1 MSDLAHRGVYGRLV
15 LMALFW
21 GGAFI
26 AGRVAAH
33 EMAPAAAALWRY
45 AIASVALVAASL
57 AIDGGL
63 PRLSGREWGA
73 VFLLGCTG
81 VLVFN
86 LCFMYG
92 LARTSASRGALIM
105 ALNPA
110 FTLLGSVL
118 VFRERLTRNKLLGVA
133 VALAGVVIVLGR
145 GDPRQLF
152 TGGLGMGDVILF
164 GCPLSWAVYTLAA
177 RHLLPGRSALA
188 VTTYAAILGTALLAI
203 ATALIGDLTS
213 LPGTWRA
220 WLAVAFIGLCGT
232 ALAFVW
238 FYDGVLSIGAAR
250 TAVFINLVPVF
261 AIALG
266 VFLLGEPLEASTL
279 AGGTIVIAGVL
290 LINRPQR
297 GRAVPALAE

>member
-1 MSDLAHRGVYGRLV
+1 
-15 LMALFW
+15 MALFW

-26 AGRVAAH
+26 AGRVATS

-45 AIASVALVAASL
+45 MVATVALVIAAF

-63 PRLSGREWGA
+63 PRLAGREWAA
-73 VFLLGCTG
+73 VFLLGLSG

-110 FTLLGSVL
+110 VTLLGSAL
-118 VFRERLTRNKLLGVA
+118 VFRERLTRNKLWGVI

-145 GDPRQLF
+145 GDPRHLF
-152 TGGLGMGDVILF
+152 TGGLGTGDLILF
-164 GCPLSWAVYTLAA
+164 GCPVAWAVYTLAA
-177 RHLLPGRSALA
+177 RHLLGGRSALA
-188 VTTYAAILGTALLAI
+188 VTTYAAMIGTALLAV
-203 ATALIGDLTS
+203 AVALTGDLAS
-213 LPGTWRA
+213 LPVSWQA
-220 WLAVAFIGLCGT
+220 WVAVAFIGVCGT

-238 FYDGVLSIGAAR
+238 FYDGVLAIGAAR

-266 VFLLGEPLEASTL
+266 VLLLGEPLEISML
-279 AGGTIVIAGVL
+279 AGAAIVIAGVL
-290 LINRPQR
+290 LINRPER
-297 GRAVPALAE
+297 VRTATVPAE

>member
-1 MSDLAHRGVYGRLV
+1 MSGPAHRGVYGKLV

-26 AGRVAAH
+26 GGRVAAS

-45 AIASVALVAASL
+45 AIATVALVIAVF

-63 PRLSGREWGA
+63 PRLSGREWAA
-73 VFLLGCTG
+73 VFLLGFTG

-110 FTLLGSVL
+110 FTLLGSAW

-145 GDPRQLF
+145 GDPRHLF
-152 TGGLGMGDVILF
+152 NGGIGTGDLILF
-164 GCPLSWAVYTLAA
+164 GCPLSWAVYALAA
-177 RHLLPGRSALA
+177 RHLLGGRSALA
-188 VTTYAAILGTALLAI
+188 VTTYAAIVGTALLAI
-203 ATALIGDLTS
+203 AAALTGDLAS
-213 LPGTWRA
+213 RPASWQV
-220 WLAVAFIGLCGT
+220 WVAVAFIGLCGT

-238 FYDGVLSIGAAR
+238 FYDGVLAIGPAR

-266 VFLLGEPLEASTL
+266 VLLLGEPLEVSML
-279 AGGTIVIAGVL
+279 VGGAIVIAGVL
-290 LINRPQR
+290 LINRPER
-297 GRAVPALAE
+297 GHALPVPAE